1 MAESLDVIHNPGAH
15 RFEARVD
22 GHLALTEYRLLP
34 GGVMQMIHTEV
45 PQALQGRGV
54 AAALV
59 EQALAH
65 ARAQGLK
72 IDARC
77 AYVRS
82 YMERR
87 PATHDRLVR

>member
-1 MAESLDVIHNPGAH
+1 MAESVDVIHNPGAH

-22 GHLALTEYRLLP
+22 GHLGLAEYRLS
-34 GGVMQMIHTEV
+34 GTVMQMTHTEV
-45 PQALQGRGV
+45 PTALQGRGI
-54 AAALV
+54 AGMLV

-72 IDARC
+72 IDPLC
-77 AYVRS
+77 SYVRS

-87 PATHDRLVR
+87 PETHGLWAR